1 MSLDPDKTYMVC
13 REAKLAKRRIIA
25 EVAGSSPVTATIY
38 IPNSFKFWFFTYNP
52 LSCPAVRLGSFSRR
66 HLFTKISYHMQK
78 KSFIEDEE
86 IKMIFRQLGFGAV
99 LGTAFL
105 MAIYF
110 GGLIAKLCSGM

>member
-1 MSLDPDKTYMVC
+1 MRAFFHGRIAQLARVPLCARGC
-13 REAKLAKRRIIA
+13 RRFE
-25 EVAGSSPVTATIY
+25 SCYDYNFY

-52 LSCPAVRLGSFSRR
+52 FILPSREAR
-66 HLFTKISYHMQK
+66 QFFNADIYSLKYPIMQK

-86 IKMIFRQLGFGAV
+86 VKMILRQLGFGAA

-105 MAIYF
+105 IAIYF